1 MLDDAQA
8 QTWFGG
14 IFCPTQ
20 RTPLGL
26 YRPEVGAWVSGT
38 GDLLGMIAQVPG
50 HGHRALE
57 QALQLALRRQGQA
70 RPARLAVQDDRLRAR
85 LRGCT
90 HLPIEPRGFGR
101 FDDVVA
107 AALDQI
113 AAREFPPARAERSIS
128 HALARALFLSS
139 GLSPT

>member
-26 YRPEVGAWVSGT
+26 YRPEVGAWVSRS
-38 GDLLGMIAQVPG
+38 GDLLGMIAQLPG

-57 QALQLALRRQGQA
+57 QALQVALRRNGQA
-70 RPARLAVQDDRLRAR
+70 RPARLAVQDDRLRER
-85 LRGCT
+85 LRACT
-90 HLPIEPRGFGR
+90 DLPIEPRGFGG
-101 FDDVVA
+101 FDGVVG
-107 AALDQI
+107 AALDEI
-113 AAREFPPARAERSIS
+113 AAHESPPARAERSVS
-128 HALARALFLSS
+128 HAFARTLFLSS
-139 GLSPT
+139 GLLPT